1 MIKRN
6 KVSQDSGIAKNLHFV
21 ENFDCKTDNENEKKS
36 RNNDMSLLNGKNNL
50 IYKGTE
56 SENDLEL
63 ENEENIKIK
72 EGHTDTEKN

>member
-6 KVSQDSGIAKNLHFV
+6 KVSQASGIAKNLDFV
-21 ENFDCKTDNENEKKS
+21 ENFDCKTDNENEKKN

-63 ENEENIKIK
+63 ENE
-72 EGHTDTEKN
+72 

>member
-1 MIKRN
+1 MKMR
-6 KVSQDSGIAKNLHFV
+6 KKNWERWYEFT
-21 ENFDCKTDNENEKKS
+21 EWK
-36 RNNDMSLLNGKNNL
+36 KNNL

-72 EGHTDTEKN
+72 EGHTDTEKNWQPTFW

>member
-1 MIKRN
+1 
-6 KVSQDSGIAKNLHFV
+6 
-21 ENFDCKTDNENEKKS
+21 
-36 RNNDMSLLNGKNNL
+36 MSLLNGKNNL